1 MSGNLLDSPTDQ
13 KYYSVASPTA
23 VQITAA
29 KSLFS
34 SPSQRLA
41 VMWVIG

>member
-1 MSGNLLDSPTDQ
+1 MSGNVFDSHRPE
-13 KYYSVASPTA
+13 YYSVASPTA

-34 SPSQRLA
+34 SLSQRLA
-41 VMWVIG
+41 VI